1 MLLFDNK
8 LMKEKKDEEDSL
20 EDQRSSD
27 EIGSSMVEAQKSA
40 IVSLSKQE
48 KLLLLELQRTRMS
61 IVDELEQLD
70 PQISAENWKDVQSTI
85 ASYQEKI
92 VSLASEETMDGQKRG
107 GRLELPGSPTR
118 GHGITG
124 MRGSPPMMKGSVE
137 TSTRDWHYES
147 VTTPARNK
155 AVTAAAYV
163 PASRIRTSV
172 DMLPVFSASTTTDI
186 DRSIR
191 RQADIRMPTFKLPDI
206 DQERINQ
213 ILEEKSGVPQV
224 LKEEKVTKRDDAPK
238 SSQGKRGFRLKLKD
252 AMGYTEALSKA
263 LKKMGPME
271 ASFLMQE
278 LGITHTEWG
287 AVAEELQKRVNMK
300 VTVDTEEVVNES
312 TEATS
317 VFVEAKRKMLEN
329 SFVSISADMRP
340 GEGLEEHSV
349 MSLENSRGR
358 SSPSGTSPFL
368 GSKLDAGSTIS
379 GFGSQEASMGGGGM
393 QMSRSQPLTRMPKG
407 RSAGSV
413 RSTALSRKSYGSKAR
428 GSVAGMSKADR
439 SVADSIDTSE
449 HLRNEL
455 VSSLRSMQYHTVGV
469 KSSIASVQSL
479 AATGNERAKAMLF
492 SIAAEKM
499 QDALSLVIKGEL
511 KRGWAAWIV
520 VDNIRR
526 RQQCTVKLTRMLGLR
541 MIGEALNQVVMKKLQ
556 KKFNIWVY
564 YWKMESSRRK
574 RELQTKASIAIQCEM
589 RAYLARK
596 RVRFIREQIK
606 YRRLYAAVI
615 KVQAQF
621 RGRVTKWKFQK
632 FMRGRL
638 EERSALIVQRVF
650 RGHRSKK
657 RVKILKMQRDK
668 HRSATMIQK
677 VVRGRQGRRT
687 YNEANFVRVQNRAA
701 VKIQAIIRGFLAR
714 RTLSKILQ
722 NKMEAEAILIMQ
734 ARWRGAI
741 CRMNMARVRKEL
753 LAYKE
758 LRYKAARDIQKVF
771 RGYRSRLGTRI
782 KMIEK
787 ERKMRKVNNAGT
799 VINTWVRRFLA
810 KRRVEERRRE
820 RTLTLLAD
828 ARAWK
833 EGWSEEAEAWFYL
846 NENTG
851 EDLWEPPASGYTK
864 LDGSL
869 VLADGTI
876 IEDPEVLEARE
887 IEKKKTAETLCC
899 ECDERAAIKFCRE
912 CGDKYCT
919 PCYRNSHAT
928 GTRRKHNTDPLGPLD
943 CNECEDVLGIRWCVS
958 CDDCF
963 CDDCWRKVHSHGKRR
978 FHNFYEVSTKGK
990 LGDRL
995 LTIDGTEQPAYD
1007 ATYPTQ
1013 MQEAEYEQDQ
1023 YADASAEYAQLSAQ
1037 QNEFAAQWQEFQDDD
1052 GYPYWYN
1059 ESTGE
1064 STYQNPFEV
1073 AEDAYY

>member
-8 LMKEKKDEEDSL
+8 LIKARKDEEDSL
-20 EDQRSSD
+20 DEQKSE

-48 KLLLLELQRTRMS
+48 KLLLLELQKTRMS

-70 PQISAENWKDVQSTI
+70 PQISADNWKDVQSTI

-92 VSLASEETMDGQKRG
+92 VNLASEETMDGQKRG
-107 GRLELPGSPTR
+107 GLDLPGSPTR
-118 GHGITG
+118 AGAGTTG
-124 MRGSPPMMKGSVE
+124 ARSPTMMMKRGAVME
-137 TSTRDWHYES
+137 HGQYES
-147 VTTPARNK
+147 VTNPARNK

-172 DMLPVFSASTTTDI
+172 DMLPVFSASTTTDV

-191 RQADIRMPTFKLPDI
+191 RQADIKMPTFKLPDI
-206 DQERINQ
+206 DRDRINQ
-213 ILEEKSGVPQV
+213 ILEERSGLPQL
-224 LKEEKVTKRDDAPK
+224 LKEEKVTKRSDDAPK

-252 AMGYTEALSKA
+252 TMGYTEALSKA

-271 ASFLMQE
+271 ASFLMHE
-278 LGITHTEWG
+278 LRISHIEWA

-312 TEATS
+312 EEARS
-317 VFVEAKRKMLEN
+317 VFFEAKRRMLEG
-329 SFVSISADMRP
+329 SFTSISADMG
-340 GEGLEEHSV
+340 GEGSLEEPSV
-349 MSLENSRGR
+349 MTVDTSRGR
-358 SSPSGTSPFL
+358 ESPTGMNPFL
-368 GSKLDAGSTIS
+368 GSKLDAASTVS
-379 GFGSQEASMGGGGM
+379 RVGSQESLARSGGM
-393 QMSRSQPLTRMPKG
+393 QMSRSQPLARMPKG
-407 RSAGSV
+407 RGGGSV
-413 RSTALSRKSYGSKAR
+413 RSAALSRKSYGSKAR

-439 SVADSIDTSE
+439 SVTESMDTSE
-449 HLRNEL
+449 YLRSEL
-455 VSSLRSMQYHTVGV
+455 VTSLRSMQYHTVGV
-469 KSSIASVQSL
+469 KSSIAGVQSL

-499 QDALSLVIKGEL
+499 SDAISLVIKGEL
-511 KRGWAAWIV
+511 RRGWAAWVV
-520 VDNIRR
+520 VDGIRR

-556 KKFNIWVY
+556 KKLNQWIY
-564 YWKMESSRRK
+564 YWKMESGRRR
-574 RELQTKASIAIQCEM
+574 REMQTKASIIIQCEI

-596 RVRFIREQIK
+596 RVRYVREQIK

-621 RGRVTKWKFQK
+621 RGRATKWKFQK
-632 FMRGRL
+632 FMQGRL
-638 EERSALIVQRVF
+638 EERSSIVMQRVL
-650 RGHRSKK
+650 RGHRARK
-657 RVKILKMQRDK
+657 RVKILRMQRDK
-668 HRSATMIQK
+668 HLSATQIQR
-677 VVRGRQGRRT
+677 VVRGRQGRAR
-687 YNEANFVRVQNRAA
+687 YNEINFGRVQNRAS
-701 VKIQAIIRGFLAR
+701 VRIQAIIRGFLAR
-714 RTLSKILQ
+714 RTLKKILQ

-758 LRYKAARDIQKVF
+758 LRYNAARDVQRVF

-787 ERKMRKVNNAGT
+787 ERKMRKLNIAGT
-799 VINTWVRRFLA
+799 VINTWARRFLA
-810 KRRVEERRRE
+810 KRYVEERRRE
-820 RTLTLLAD
+820 NTLTLLAD

-864 LDGSL
+864 VDGSL
-869 VLADGTI
+869 VLANGTI
-876 IEDPEVLEARE
+876 IEDPEVLEARA

-928 GTRRKHNTDPLGPLD
+928 GTRRKHNTEPLGPLE

-963 CDDCWRKVHSHGKRR
+963 CDECWRKVHSHGKRR
-978 FHNFYEVSTKGK
+978 FHSFYEVSSKGK
-990 LGDRL
+990 MGDRL
-995 LTIDGTEQPAYD
+995 LTIDGSEQPAYD
-1007 ATYPTQ
+1007 ATYPTH

-1023 YADASAEYAQLSAQ
+1023 YDAASQEYAQLSSQ
-1037 QNEFAAQWQEFQDDD
+1037 QLQFEAQWQEFQDDD

-1059 ESTGE
+1059 EGTGE
-1064 STYQNPFEV
+1064 STYQSPF
-1073 AEDAYY
+1073 AAYDDAY